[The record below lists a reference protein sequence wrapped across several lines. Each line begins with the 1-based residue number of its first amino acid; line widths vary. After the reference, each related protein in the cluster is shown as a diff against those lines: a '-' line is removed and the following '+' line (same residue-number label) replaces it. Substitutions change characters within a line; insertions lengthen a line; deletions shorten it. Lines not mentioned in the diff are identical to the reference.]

1 MIEGSGLHLNEAA
14 MTVQSPD
21 VAELIVDQAKALAE
35 HDGVPHGLTHLIAAA
50 EAVVAA
56 VRREMDRLIAE
67 FVPHGAPAQSVQA
80 EPDLP
85 REPAPPVVEAE
96 PAPAPPEPV
105 DQRSTDVNEPAATT
119 AAEVER

>member
-1 MIEGSGLHLNEAA
+1 

-21 VAELIVDQAKALAE
+21 VADMIVDQAKALAE

-67 FVPHGAPAQSVQA
+67 FVPHGTAAPSVPVA
-80 EPDLP
+80 IDLP
-85 REPAPPVVEAE
+85 QELAPLVPEPEPTQLDGHEDRAAPSDKAAAPPV
-96 PAPAPPEPV
+96 
-105 DQRSTDVNEPAATT
+105 
-119 AAEVER
+119 AEVEQ

>member
-1 MIEGSGLHLNEAA
+1 

-21 VAELIVDQAKALAE
+21 VADMIVDQAKALAE

-67 FVPHGAPAQSVQA
+67 FVPHGTPAPSVLV
-80 EPDLP
+80 EPDLLQ
-85 REPAPPVVEAE
+85 EPAPPVLE
-96 PAPAPPEPV
+96 PEPTQL
-105 DQRSTDVNEPAATT
+105 DAHKDRAAPSDKTDARPV
-119 AAEVER
+119 AEVEQ

>member
-1 MIEGSGLHLNEAA
+1 

-21 VAELIVDQAKALAE
+21 VAELIVDQAKVLAE

-67 FVPHGAPAQSVQA
+67 FAPHGAPALNAPA

-85 REPAPPVVEAE
+85 REPAPPIVAVEPE
-96 PAPAPPEPV
+96 PAPPETV
-105 DQRSTDVNEPAATT
+105 DQRSADVSEPGGMA